1 MSATE
6 YQELGKKY
14 YKQKEYQKAVDAFTE
29 GIESMSIPS
38 VSILN
43 NRAASFEKLESFK
56 LAVKD
61 GRDMIKI
68 DKKDVR
74 GYLRTGNILQK
85 MDRLDA
91 AIGIYKYGIKNVPVA
106 DENFKLLQGIHDKL
120 TRQLSPPKAIDPF
133 VMLPIELV
141 EMIISYLTF
150 RNMVTCLRV
159 SKQWNRFLISR
170 TPLWINLDLSYAKRQ
185 VSAKFVRNCIRRSQ
199 YKMKSAI
206 VQRFTN
212 QDVLRSLATT
222 CKTLESLEF
231 LSGSIAGDSLCEIAM
246 CATQLKKLTLTSNIS
261 LSLDAVT
268 QILRHRPS
276 LTHAEFHSIVATGVR
291 ADWRVDLPNLQKLTL
306 GCGQESSSPFSALLS
321 LPALFARA
329 PNLLDLSLSHWRL
342 HPNLLEEHDF
352 TPLTSLTSLTLT
364 RFALSTFPQL
374 PSSLATLHLSSDNA
388 TIFTPLAPLA
398 ARNDQNALDSHL
410 PHLLSLSLTHIAGL
424 GPTLLSNLLLHHGT
438 TDSAVDL
445 SAATKL
451 HTLSLAHAGILE
463 KADLFALLHNPRL
476 SALRALDLTAAP
488 VDDEFVDTLALTQP
502 ALASLDLSKT
512 RITGVAVKELL
523 KRLGRQLKWL
533 GLDQC
538 SGISSDDVVELARG
552 MGVEVR
558 RRMMEPKGGKGK
570 AVGRY
575 FG

>member
-1 MSATE
+1 
-6 YQELGKKY
+6 
-14 YKQKEYQKAVDAFTE
+14 
-29 GIESMSIPS
+29 
-38 VSILN
+38 
-43 NRAASFEKLESFK
+43 
-56 LAVKD
+56 
-61 GRDMIKI
+61 
-68 DKKDVR
+68 
-74 GYLRTGNILQK
+74 
-85 MDRLDA
+85 
-91 AIGIYKYGIKNVPVA
+91 
-106 DENFKLLQGIHDKL
+106 
-120 TRQLSPPKAIDPF
+120 
-133 VMLPIELV
+133 
-141 EMIISYLTF
+141 
-150 RNMVTCLRV
+150 
-159 SKQWNRFLISR
+159 
-170 TPLWINLDLSYAKRQ
+170 
-185 VSAKFVRNCIRRSQ
+185 
-199 YKMKSAI
+199 MKSAI

-268 QILRHRPS
+268 QIVRHRPS
-276 LTHAEFHSIVATGVR
+276 LTHAEFHSIVTTGVR

-321 LPALFARA
+321 LVSFHHPIPTLHPYSPTIQPALFARA

-364 RFALSTFPQL
+364 RFALSTFPRL
-374 PSSLATLHLSSDNA
+374 PSSLTTLHLSSDNA

-538 SGISSDDVVELARG
+538 TGISSDDVVELARR

-558 RRMMEPKGGKGK
+558 RRMMEPKGGKGR